1 MARARIVAALLLTIV
16 SAPGCSRRAARIEVN
31 PKKIKIYGID
41 RPQRLTARLLDK
53 KERPLE
59 IGTANFESANPAIAA
74 VDGAGLITPKSE
86 GKTRVTAKYESLRV
100 EIPVEVVDVKSVEIA
115 PSSVQLVGPVGVR
128 IPITATVKNSK
139 NKVIPL
145 IATWTSSK
153 PDVATVDADG
163 TVTSVGKGTTNLV
176 AKVGDVQAVS
186 EVNVEIRN
194 LSRIELRPLTA
205 LVRVGDSQHFQV
217 IAYDADGRTIEGPG
231 ALFTSSDPT
240 VATVNSSG
248 GAAGVKAGAAIVKAT
263 IGPLTAEAT
272 LIVN

>member
-1 MARARIVAALLLTIV
+1 MARARIIAALLLTIV
-16 SAPGCSRRAARIEVN
+16 SAPGCSRRAAQIEVN

-41 RPQRLTARLLDK
+41 RPQRLTSRLLDK
-53 KERPLE
+53 KGRPLE

-115 PSSVQLVGPVGVR
+115 PSSVQLVGPAGVR

-145 IATWTSSK
+145 VPTWTSSK
-153 PDVATVDADG
+153 PEVATVDADG

-194 LSRIELRPLTA
+194 LSRIEVRPLTA